1 MRMALKLVLPLIISV
16 VVVSL
21 LFAAYQVR
29 TERRILR
36 GDLSR
41 RAEILGQGLQEGIEP
56 LLDKI
61 PDKNGPAE
69 KNPDRALQ
77 RLVDRFEGRERL
89 RGVAVYS
96 ATGATLAITPG
107 ISSIFEKWPDI
118 VKNAAEKDQEQG
130 QFVRETAIDK
140 SGNDEILPLHIQAV
154 PLHRDGELAG
164 ALALFDD
171 TSYIDVQLEHTLRDS
186 LVNAFVQTLLIAC
199 LAVILVRWTFMR
211 PLRRTAHWLRT
222 LRTGTLNGAKT
233 PPGLPEGEIFD
244 QLHQEVTHLARDL
257 NTARATAEEEARLR
271 ETGASIW
278 TGERLRV
285 SLQSKLNGT
294 PLFVVSNREPYMHVR
309 DQSGGSTQVIVPASG
324 LVTALEPVL
333 LACNGTWVANGTG
346 NADREVVDENDRL
359 RVPPDLPSYTL
370 RRVWLTDEEERG
382 FYEGFSNEGL
392 WPLCHIAHT
401 RPLFRP
407 EDWIQ
412 YQRINRRF
420 ADVVLQEMEGT
431 ESPILLAQDYH
442 FALLPRMVK
451 DARPD
456 ARVAIFWHIPWPNQE
471 MFGICPWQK
480 ELVDGLLG
488 ADLIGFHIQTHCNN
502 FLETVDHSVEALTEW
517 DRFSVNRNGHVTR
530 VRPYPISVA
539 FPDSASANGDTRGA
553 VVERAAIC
561 SELGIEASLLGI
573 GVDRVDYTKG
583 ILERFRAI
591 ERLLDLYPAYQRRFS
606 LIQIG
611 APSRTD
617 IARYRDFLEEVTAEA
632 ERINAKFHSGR
643 WRPIVLLRWHH
654 SHEEIARYY
663 RAASVCVVTSLH
675 DGMNLVAK
683 EFVASREDELG
694 VLVLSTFAGAA
705 HELTD
710 ALLVNPYDV
719 QQLSEA
725 IHQALE
731 MPEGEQVKRMQWM
744 RNAVREHN
752 IYRWAANLLS
762 DLTEI
767 RIETTERGEVR
778 QAQ

>member
-1 MRMALKLVLPLIISV
+1 MRMALKMVLPLIISV
-16 VVVSL
+16 AVVSL
-21 LFAAYQVR
+21 LFAGYQVK

-36 GDLSR
+36 SDLSR
-41 RAEILGQGLQEGIEP
+41 RAEILAQGLQVSVEP
-56 LLDKI
+56 LLDRA
-61 PDKNGPAE
+61 PDK
-69 KNPDRALQ
+69 ALQ
-77 RLVDRFEGRERL
+77 RLLDRFEGREHL
-89 RGVAVYS
+89 KGVAVYS
-96 ATGATLAITPG
+96 PSGVTLGITQE
-107 ISSIFEKWPDI
+107 ISSVFQSWPDV
-118 VKNAAEKDQEQG
+118 VKTALAKDQEQG
-130 QFVRETAIDK
+130 QFIREQILDK
-140 SGNDEILPLHIQAV
+140 SGDEVILPLHIQAV
-154 PLHRDGELAG
+154 PLHRNGELG
-164 ALALFDD
+164 GVLVLYDD

-186 LVNAFVQTLLIAC
+186 LVNALVQTLLITG
-199 LAVILVRWTFMR
+199 LALILVRWMFMR

-222 LRTGTLNGAKT
+222 LRTGSASGGKA
-233 PPGLPEGEIFD
+233 PPALPEGELFD
-244 QLHQEVTHLARDL
+244 QLHHEVTHLARDL

-271 ETGASIW
+271 DTGASIW

-294 PLFVVSNREPYMHVR
+294 PLFVVSNREPYVHTR
-309 DQSGGSTQVIVPASG
+309 DERDGSIHATVPASG

-346 NADREVVDENDRL
+346 NADREVVDAKDRL

-370 RRVWLTDEEERG
+370 RRVWLTPEEERG

-412 YQRINRRF
+412 YQRMNRRF

-442 FALLPRMVK
+442 FTLLPRMVK

-456 ARVAIFWHIPWPNQE
+456 ARVAIFWHIPWPNRE
-471 MFGICPWQK
+471 MFGICPWQR

-517 DRFSVNRNGHVTR
+517 DRFAVNRNGHVTR

-539 FPDSASANGDTRGA
+539 LSDTASAAEEIPSGPA
-553 VVERAAIC
+553 ERAAIC
-561 SELGIEASLLGI
+561 HELGIEASLLGV
-573 GVDRVDYTKG
+573 GVDRIDYTKG
-583 ILERFRAI
+583 IIERFRAI
-591 ERLLDLYPAYQRRFS
+591 ERFLELYPAYQRRFS
-606 LIQIG
+606 LVQIG

-617 IARYRDFLEEVTAEA
+617 IVRYRTFLDEVSAEA
-632 ERINAKFHSGR
+632 DRINGRFHSGR
-643 WRPIVLLRWHH
+643 WKPIVFLNWHH

-663 RAASVCVVTSLH
+663 RAASLCLVTSLH

-683 EFVASREDELG
+683 EFVAAREDELG
-694 VLVLSTFAGAA
+694 VLILSTFAGAA

-710 ALLVNPYDV
+710 ALLVNPYDIS
-719 QQLSEA
+719 QMSGA

-731 MPEGEQVKRMQWM
+731 MPEAEQMKRMQWM
-744 RNAVREHN
+744 RNVVREHN
-752 IYRWAANLLS
+752 IFRWAANLLS

-767 RIETTERGEVR
+767 RIETPERGELR
-778 QAQ
+778 QPQWPRRVA

>member
-1 MRMALKLVLPLIISV
+1 MRMALKMVLPLIISV
-16 VVVSL
+16 AVVSL
-21 LFAAYQVR
+21 LFAGYQVR
-29 TERRILR
+29 TQRRILR
-36 GDLSR
+36 NDLSR
-41 RAEILGQGLQEGIEP
+41 RAEILGQGLQVSIEP
-56 LLDKI
+56 LLDK
-61 PDKNGPAE
+61 PNDK
-69 KNPDRALQ
+69 ALQ
-77 RLVDRFEGRERL
+77 RLLDRFEGREHL
-89 RGVAVYS
+89 KGVAVYS
-96 ATGATLAITPG
+96 PSGATLAITPG
-107 ISSIFEKWPDI
+107 ISTVVQTWPDI
-118 VKNAAEKDQEQG
+118 VKNAITKDQEQG
-130 QFVRETAIDK
+130 QFVRDQILDK
-140 SGNDEILPLHIQAV
+140 SGNEVIVPLHIQAV
-154 PLHRDGELAG
+154 PLHSNGEVGG
-164 ALALFDD
+164 ALALYDD
-171 TSYIDVQLEHTLRDS
+171 TSYVDVQLEHTLRDS
-186 LVNAFVQTLLIAC
+186 LLNAFVQTLLITG
-199 LAVILVRWTFMR
+199 LALILVRWTFMR

-222 LRTGTLNGAKT
+222 LRTGSVGGAKP
-233 PPGLPEGEIFD
+233 PPGLPDGELFD
-244 QLHQEVTHLARDL
+244 QLHHEVTHLARDL

-271 ETGASIW
+271 DTGASIW

-285 SLQSKLNGT
+285 SLQNKLNGT
-294 PLFVVSNREPYMHVR
+294 PLFVVSNREPYVHTR
-309 DQSGGSTQVIVPASG
+309 GSDGSIQVTVPASG

-346 NADREVVDENDRL
+346 NADREVVDANDHL
-359 RVPPDLPSYTL
+359 RIPPDLPSYTL
-370 RRVWLTDEEERG
+370 RRVWLTPEEERG

-392 WPLCHIAHT
+392 WALCHIAHN

-471 MFGICPWQK
+471 MIGICPWQK

-502 FLETVDHSVEALTEW
+502 FLETVDHSLEALTEW
-517 DRFSVNRNGHVTR
+517 DRFAVNRNGHVTR

-539 FPDSASANGDTRGA
+539 FPEASAPGEARSSAT
-553 VVERAAIC
+553 ERAAIC
-561 SELGIEASLLGI
+561 RELGIEASLLGI

-583 ILERFRAI
+583 IIERFRAI
-591 ERLLDLYPAYQRRFS
+591 ERFLELYPAYQRRFS
-606 LIQIG
+606 LVQIG

-617 IARYRDFLEEVTAEA
+617 ILRYRTFLEEVSAEA

-643 WRPIVLLRWHH
+643 WKPIVLLKWHH

-663 RAASVCVVTSLH
+663 RAASVCLVTSLH

-683 EFVASREDELG
+683 EFVASREDEEG
-694 VLVLSTFAGAA
+694 VLILSTFAGAA

-710 ALLVNPYDV
+710 ALLVNPYDIS
-719 QQLSEA
+719 QLSDA

-731 MPEGEQVKRMQWM
+731 MPEAEQIKRMQWM
-744 RNAVREHN
+744 RGAVKEHN
-752 IYRWAANLLS
+752 IFRWAANLLS

-767 RIETTERGEVR
+767 RIETPERGELR
-778 QAQ
+778 QPQWPRRVA